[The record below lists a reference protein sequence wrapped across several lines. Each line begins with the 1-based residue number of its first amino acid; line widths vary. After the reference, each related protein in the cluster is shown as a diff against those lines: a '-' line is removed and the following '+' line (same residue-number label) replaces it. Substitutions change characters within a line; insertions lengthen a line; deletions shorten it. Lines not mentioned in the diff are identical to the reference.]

1 MERGDTGGEGGR
13 GHRWRGGGDTGG
25 EGGRGHR
32 WRGGGDTGGEGEG
45 TQVERGRGHRWRGGG
60 DTVGRGRGHRW
71 RGEGDTGGRGR
82 GHRWRGGGD
91 TGGEGGGDT
100 GREGEGTQ
108 VERGRGHSGKGEGTQ
123 VERGRG
129 HRGKGEGTQVERGRG
144 HSGKGE
150 GTQVERGR
158 GHRGKGEGTVGRGR
172 GHRWRRGR
180 GHRWRGGRDTGGE
193 GEGTQVKR
201 GRGHRWRGGRGAE
214 EAVQG
219 RGVAEEGLKG
229 GEKGDGKATLTLS
242 MTASDNMIDRIPMA
256 PKPTDAANP
265 GRPMPQNID
274 TEKYLERERDVST
287 RRGGRK
293 MCRGGRI
300 EGREEELLTQYS
312 SDHQGVPGK
321 AKDSQSPTFTRNH
334 DTTKKR
340 MLHHLPLQNLPLQYV
355 FQGLYKGLSL

>member
-1 MERGDTGGEGGR
+1 MEEKRKERRDTDGEG
-13 GHRWRGGGDTGG
+13 
-25 EGGRGHR
+25 EGTQVERGRGHR

-45 TQVERGRGHRWRGGG
+45 TQVERG
-60 DTVGRGRGHRW
+60 
-71 RGEGDTGGRGR
+71 
-82 GHRWRGGGD
+82 HRWRGGGD
-91 TGGEGGGDT
+91 TGGEG
-100 GREGEGTQ
+100 TQ
-108 VERGRGHSGKGEGTQ
+108 VERGRGHRWRGDTGGEGTQ

-129 HRGKGEGTQVERGRG
+129 HRWRGDTGGEGEGTQVERGRG
-144 HSGKGE
+144 YRWRGGGE
-150 GTQVERGR
+150 GTQVERG
-158 GHRGKGEGTVGRGR
+158 
-172 GHRWRRGR
+172 
-180 GHRWRGGRDTGGE
+180 
-193 GEGTQVKR
+193 
-201 GRGHRWRGGRGAE
+201 
-214 EAVQG
+214 
-219 RGVAEEGLKG
+219 VAKEGLRG

-334 DTTKKR
+334 DDTTR
-340 MLHHLPLQNLPLQYV
+340 
-355 FQGLYKGLSL
+355 KGCCIIYLCRIFHCSMYFKVSTKGSFFELTAD